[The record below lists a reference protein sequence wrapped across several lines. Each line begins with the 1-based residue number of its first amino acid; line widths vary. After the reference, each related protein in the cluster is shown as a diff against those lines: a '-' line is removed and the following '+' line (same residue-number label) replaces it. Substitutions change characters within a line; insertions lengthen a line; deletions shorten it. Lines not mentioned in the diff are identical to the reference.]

1 MLGFVCACVLL
12 RLILIARIPLSAP
25 EAYYWEWSKHL
36 AWGYFDH
43 PPMIAYL
50 IKLFTLIG
58 GDGGFYVRLG
68 PLVLSILST
77 VVLYHLAKDMFGPKT
92 ALFACGIIQII
103 PFFAT
108 VSIVSVPDAPLAF
121 FWILTV
127 YLVNR
132 AVTQNRRSFWYGAGI
147 SLGFALLSKY
157 HAFLLIPCILIYLLV
172 SKDMRAWLG
181 KKEPYMALLLGL
193 LIFLPNLYWNID
205 HSGTTFRFLLVERHE
220 TLGFSLK
227 GVFKFIA
234 GFMAFLSPLFAL
246 LVLRLL
252 PGLGRAALREQDNRY
267 LLLLSTSLPPIGF
280 FAFFSPFISVGA
292 HWVAVGY
299 MSLCLAVV
307 SVIMENR
314 GPKGMSLLHG
324 FPLASILFSMGL
336 VLFAYVAAIVVVS
349 FPPAITFA
357 GRTYDLRIA
366 DRQEEIYGWDELGE
380 QLTEQIKAMPSP
392 ERTFIVTHSYRVA
405 SHVRYFVGAEFLTRT
420 TGYEEWQ
427 NQYLI
432 WDDILSLK
440 GWDALFVSKKKGMK
454 DTDLLQKIFEGVG
467 PMEEVEIKMNDI
479 KVRSFYVIPCYG
491 YKGRYISEQDISDIF

>member
-1 MLGFVCACVLL
+1 MVGFVCACVIL
-12 RLILIARIPLSAP
+12 RLILMARIPLSAP
-25 EAYYWEWSKHL
+25 EAYYWEWSKNL

-58 GDGGFYVRLG
+58 GDGEFYVRLG

-77 VVLYHLAKDMFGPKT
+77 VVFYHLAKDMFGPKT
-92 ALFACGIIQII
+92 ALVACGIIQII

-108 VSIVSVPDAPLAF
+108 ASIVSVPDAPLAF

-132 AVTQNRRSFWYGAGI
+132 ATILNHHRLWYAVGI
-147 SLGFALLSKY
+147 SLGLALLSKY
-157 HAFLLIPCILIYLLV
+157 HAFLLIPCVLIYLLV
-172 SKDMRAWLG
+172 SKDMRPWLG
-181 KKEPYMALLLGL
+181 KKEPYLALLLGL

-227 GVFKFIA
+227 GVFKFI
-234 GFMAFLSPLFAL
+234 GGVMAFLSPLFAL

-252 PGLGRAALREQDNRY
+252 PRLGRAALRERDNRY

-280 FAFFSPFISVGA
+280 FALFSPFISVGA

-299 MSLCLAVV
+299 MALCLATI
-307 SVIMENR
+307 SAIMENR
-314 GPKGMSLLHG
+314 GPKGMSLFHG
-324 FPLASILFSMGL
+324 FPLASIFFSMGL
-336 VLFAYVAAIVVVS
+336 VLFAYVAAIAVVS
-349 FPPAITFA
+349 VPPAITFA

-366 DRQEEIYGWDELGE
+366 DPQKEIYGWDELGE
-380 QLTEQIKAMPSP
+380 KLTEKIKVMPNP
-392 ERTFIVTHSYRVA
+392 DRTFIITHSYRVA

-440 GWDALFVSKKKGMK
+440 GWDALFVDKQSRRS
-454 DTDLLQKIFEGVG
+454 DLDLLQRIFERVG
-467 PMEEVEIKMNDI
+467 PMEEVEIKMNHI
-479 KVRSFYVIPCYG
+479 KARSFYVIRCYG